1 MFGRAG
7 NILSPQ
13 EMITFR
19 RKAGLCTTCGITK
32 THTRAKRR
40 LYVMSMRP
48 VTDEHSYKGHC
59 LRCGG
64 GIARVKQSL
73 GEQPTAEELAKATN
87 RSRGRHRHAHHS
99 GSRDD
104 KGGSSENISNTASN
118 SVSSGSSESGRS
130 SGPNVVWTNPNRN
143 ESNEG
148 NTQHSNNDQRERLAT
163 AMGPCD
169 DDSIRPI
176 ADRGHRFH
184 IVDTGAFHLR
194 HSDPSVSS
202 CGRTV
207 ESLALDSEAMSHTGS
222 ILEDERR
229 ESHDTDHLL
238 GRLNRTNSWDGSMAV
253 HHDGTQ
259 SGGDNTL
266 VGSLD
271 RLEKVNEDD
280 EENIGL
286 ADANSGGGGDEATK
300 DELQNV
306 AENGDL
312 IDILAFMAAHKT
324 DAAVMSLACYQMR
337 DRAPQEQMALASEIR
352 RDGDGDALVPP
363 TLRRGTTLAVINILP
378 PYWAKLLLSEME
390 THIGNGQLLGEITQT
405 LWIISGLHNRFKFDI
420 CDCGG
425 IDAVSNTMRCYPE
438 DGLLQAYGCGL
449 FTSLLSSDM
458 HAAYFRGSSGA
469 VFERMLS
476 VSAHSNA
483 TASASALRVLFMMY
497 SSNDDKFHEKFRK
510 PGVIDSIVD
519 SFERHTSSL
528 AVQEVVFDL
537 LWALSNGSH
546 CSLPTPLI
554 LSSSLIASIS
564 TAIIDPKKNATFL
577 LSILGLLCNVTSD
590 VQVGSTNIISLPLA
604 DVFADVIICALKEF
618 PIATSPVHRYAC
630 QIIKNVLNI
639 AKLEPCDPAESTSS
653 DPFKQLLA
661 EKGVVDVI
669 LERTMQKPWFDNA
682 LLQDACDA
690 LTSMCIGMP
699 HIKETVIERDG
710 IRMAM
715 DILHANTGLLSK
727 LANDARRS
735 ACLLLSSLALC
746 TQGIA
751 TPSSPEV
758 FNAIMQQLS
767 VDGDGNGATS
777 LNPLVLILLANRCGD
792 EKNKRQRVD
801 SFASIFSHIS
811 RIEEAS
817 ESEAEYCLSL
827 VCSFTR
833 SMECL
838 DILTV
843 SQGAIAKILT
853 WMEAFSDS
861 IVVQK
866 NGLGI
871 FFALHLHVHPKSQ
884 TEEILG
890 SLREIGVVIAAI
902 RNHRYRGE
910 VQGEAALLCLSNLC
924 SVFADRIA
932 PDPAAIS
939 ALLGSIDDIKEAM
952 KANGDSS
959 TVQAAAMNLL
969 WTLTDLSITFHPKI
983 VFSGIIN
990 QALLLLETDLDK
1002 DVYCAS
1008 LGFLAAIS
1016 SNATA
1021 PSEMAT
1027 KETIGILLGCF
1038 DTFQDEWQQIQHI
1051 CTLMS
1056 SISFVSHE
1064 ARMRILERH
1073 DVFDAISS
1081 CMQLHNQSPLILK
1094 DSIALL
1100 VNIAIDDV
1108 IQRRLYEGG
1117 VVQVIDESLGKFS
1130 NDVALHREACELL
1143 WCLSHVIPGQEVL
1156 ECNILGAAIQSASI
1170 HKHNAGIQLSC
1181 IETLWILAAKGPS
1194 NKQEVAFMGGI
1205 DVVVTAINIH
1215 RATSTAVAEKG
1226 CVCLWCLA
1234 FHPETCITIG
1244 RRGGIDAIQQ
1254 SMIANAASAQVQ
1266 CEALGAIK
1274 TLASCSE
1281 NKAIF
1286 QECHAI
1292 NTIVRSMWIHSD
1304 NEKIQEAGMMAITN
1318 IAVDP
1323 KRNEVLPL
1331 EQNQLEVIINAV
1343 RCFPQSESVQE
1354 QACILLRNYTINTG
1368 NIGIMRNNPLLFECL
1383 ATALDRHPG
1392 KCGNRANF
1400 IIERLFA

>member
-7 NILSPQ
+7 NVLSPQ
-13 EMITFR
+13 EMMNFR
-19 RKAGLCTTCGITK
+19 RKAGLCTTCGITQ
-32 THTRAKRR
+32 THTRTKRR

-73 GEQPTAEELAKATN
+73 GEQPTAEELAEATN
-87 RSRGRHRHAHHS
+87 RSRGRHRHGHHS
-99 GSRDD
+99 GSRGDE
-104 KGGSSENISNTASN
+104 GGSSGDISNTASN
-118 SVSSGSSESGRS
+118 IVSSRSSESGRS
-130 SGPNVVWTNPNRN
+130 SGPNVIWTNPNPILN
-143 ESNEG
+143 ESTEG
-148 NTQHSNNDQRERLAT
+148 NTRHSNDDQRERSAT
-163 AMGPCD
+163 VMDPCD
-169 DDSIRPI
+169 DDSTRPV

-222 ILEDERR
+222 MLEDERR
-229 ESHDTDHLL
+229 ESHDTDHFL
-238 GRLNRTNSWDGSMAV
+238 GRLNRTNSWDDSMAV
-253 HHDGTQ
+253 RHDTQ
-259 SGGDNTL
+259 NGGDNSSTL
-266 VGSLD
+266 VVSFD
-271 RLEKVNEDD
+271 RLEKVSEDD
-280 EENIGL
+280 EENVRVEDSSLGK
-286 ADANSGGGGDEATK
+286 ASQGDEAK
-300 DELQNV
+300 KAELQNV

-312 IDILAFMAAHKT
+312 IDSLAFMAAHKT
-324 DAAVMSLACYQMR
+324 NAAVVSLVCYQMR
-337 DRAPQEQMALASEIR
+337 DRAPQEQMALASEIPH
-352 RDGDGDALVPP
+352 GGAGDALVPP

-390 THIGNGQLLGEITQT
+390 IHISNGQLLGEITQT
-405 LWIISGLHNRFKFDI
+405 LWIISGLHNRFKSDI

-425 IDAVSNTMRCYPE
+425 IDVVSNAMRCHPD
-438 DGLLQAYGCGL
+438 DGPLQAFGCGL

-469 VFERMLS
+469 VFERLLS
-476 VSAHSNA
+476 VSAHSDS
-483 TASASALRVLFMMY
+483 TASANALHALFTMY
-497 SSNDDKFHEKFRK
+497 SSNDDTLHEKFRK
-510 PGVIDSIVD
+510 ASVIDSIVD
-519 SFERHTSSL
+519 SFERHASSL
-528 AVQEVVFDL
+528 AVQEVVVDL

-546 CSLPTPLI
+546 CSLPTSLI
-554 LSSSLIASIS
+554 LSGSLIASIS
-564 TAIIDPKKNATFL
+564 TAIDHKKNGTYL

-590 VQVGSTNIISLPLA
+590 IQVGSTNTISLSLA
-604 DVFADVIICALKEF
+604 DICADAIICALKEY
-618 PIATSPVHRYAC
+618 PIANSPVHRYAC
-630 QIIKNVLNI
+630 QIIKNVLLI
-639 AKLEPCDPAESTSS
+639 AELPPCGPAENISP
-653 DPFKQLLA
+653 DRFKQLLA
-661 EKGVVDVI
+661 EKGVVEII

-690 LTSMCIGMP
+690 LTSICIGMP
-699 HIKETVIERDG
+699 SIKNAVVERDG
-710 IRMAM
+710 IRIAM
-715 DILHANTGLLSK
+715 EILHANTGLLSK
-727 LANDARRS
+727 VANGAKRS

-751 TPSSPEV
+751 ILSSPEV

-767 VDGDGNGATS
+767 VDGDGSGATS
-777 LNPLVLILLANRCGD
+777 LNPLVMILLANRCDKG
-792 EKNKRQRVD
+792 QQVD

-817 ESEAEYCLSL
+817 KSEAEYCLSL
-827 VCSFTR
+827 ICSLTR
-833 SMECL
+833 HMECL
-838 DILTV
+838 DILTM
-843 SQGAIAKILT
+843 SQGAVAKILT

-866 NGLGI
+866 NGLKI
-871 FFALHLHVHPKSQ
+871 FSALYDKRQ
-884 TEEILG
+884 ENLG
-890 SLREIGVVIAAI
+890 SLREISVFIAAI
-902 RNHRYRGE
+902 QNHRCRGE
-910 VQGEAALLCLSNLC
+910 VQDEAMLCVYNLC
-924 SVFADRIA
+924 SDFADKIA

-939 ALLGSIDDIKEAM
+939 VLLGSIDGIKEAM
-952 KANGDSS
+952 KANDDFSA
-959 TVQAAAMNLL
+959 VQVGAINLL

-983 VFSGIIN
+983 VSGGIIN
-990 QALLLLETDLDK
+990 DAMLLLETDLDK
-1002 DVYCAS
+1002 DVRRAS
-1008 LGFLAAIS
+1008 LGLLAAMS
-1016 SNATA
+1016 SDAA
-1021 PSEMAT
+1021 AASEMAS
-1027 KETIGILLGCF
+1027 KEAIGILLGCV
-1038 DTFQDEWQQIQHI
+1038 DTFQDERQQIQHI

-1064 ARMRILERH
+1064 ARLRILERH

-1094 DSIALL
+1094 DSFALL

-1117 VVQVIDESLGKFS
+1117 VVQIIDESLGNFS
-1130 NDVALHREACELL
+1130 NDVGLHREACELL

-1156 ECNILGAAIQSASI
+1156 ECNILSAIVQSASI
-1170 HKHNAGIQLSC
+1170 HKQNAGIQLSC
-1181 IETLWILAAKGPS
+1181 IETLWILAAKGSS

-1205 DVVVTAINIH
+1205 DVVVTGICVH
-1215 RATSTAVAEKG
+1215 GATSAVVAEKG

-1234 FHPETCITIG
+1234 FDPETCVSIG

-1254 SMIANAASAQVQ
+1254 TMIANAASAQVQ

-1292 NTIVRSMWIHSD
+1292 DIIVRSMWIHCD

-1331 EQNQLEVIINAV
+1331 EQNQLELIINAA
-1343 RCFPQSESVQE
+1343 RHFPQSESVQE
-1354 QACILLRNYTINTG
+1354 QACILLRNYTFNTG

-1383 ATALDRHPG
+1383 ATALDRYPG

-1400 IIERLFA
+1400 IIERLFG